1 MWCLVKAAVFVL
13 SDRNVPGK
21 KVRVK
26 CGGITEGGV
35 LIVYSH
41 LYHSQLPKEKHHLLF
56 YFLLSPSN
64 EI

>member
-26 CGGITEGGV
+26 CVIEGGV
-35 LIVYSH
+35 LIVYTH